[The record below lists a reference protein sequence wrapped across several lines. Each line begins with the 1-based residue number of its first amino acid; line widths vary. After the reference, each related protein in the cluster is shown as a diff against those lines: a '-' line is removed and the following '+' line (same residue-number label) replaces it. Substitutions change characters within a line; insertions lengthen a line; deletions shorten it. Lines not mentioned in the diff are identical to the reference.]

1 MTTPKRLHIAS
12 NLWYFHPGPVFES
25 ERLHPDLQTVTTMS
39 RPDPNPLDP
48 LRKLPNHSLFDL
60 ALDDP
65 GRRSCG
71 IDQVLRERGL
81 SPDEIAH
88 ELTLRGRKPR
98 GFLRIKR
105 FRQAALAC
113 TAIVGLFNLLTIIDL
128 ATAETILK
136 GYLFLIMGSMLL
148 LGLYLGLK
156 LNTLL
161 YLGTAQ
167 QVHCGFP
174 CPIATIDV
182 DTGEERLGM
191 QFRFY
196 FAMTINALVAVNLTL
211 VPATLASRLL
221 T

>member
-1 MTTPKRLHIAS
+1 
-12 NLWYFHPGPVFES
+12 
-25 ERLHPDLQTVTTMS
+25 MS

-65 GRRSCG
+65 GRRACG

-81 SPDEIAH
+81 PLEEIAH
-88 ELTLRGRKPR
+88 ELALRDRKPR
-98 GFLRIKR
+98 GYRKIRR
-105 FRQAALAC
+105 FRQAALTSA
-113 TAIVGLFNLLTIIDL
+113 AIVCLFNLLTVITL
-128 ATAETILK
+128 ASAATLLK

-174 CPIATIDV
+174 CPVAAIDV
-182 DTGEERLGM
+182 DTGEETLVL
-191 QFRFY
+191 QFKFY
-196 FAMTINALVAVNLTL
+196 FAMTINALVAVNLAL
-211 VPATLASRLL
+211 FPATLASRLL